1 MAYRQPESN
10 KEVAGL
16 WVVWE
21 DKVKGDIGIC
31 GGDGGYGVQ
40 EVGESKDVR
49 GVNINIYI
57 YIYMRFSPL
66 GGAYWEKLFYAK
78 INLKH
83 LGQIWKFGNWKFGLH
98 KKTGLILIISYIYLS
113 EFNY

>member
-40 EVGESKDVR
+40 EVGESKNVR

-57 YIYMRFSPL
+57 YIYIYEVFAPRGSLL
-66 GGAYWEKLFYAK
+66 GK
-78 INLKH
+78 IVLC
-83 LGQIWKFGNWKFGLH
+83 
-98 KKTGLILIISYIYLS
+98 
-113 EFNY
+113 